1 MIHRFEDKNMQDKI
15 ENQNNNQRIDLELLA
30 DSPITFNDKIKE
42 SVKSSSSKAQISED
56 LSQLRALGKFTDRD
70 NSKNLLDG
78 HEKYQYDLLMKNMQ
92 EIDVVNDAEERVGV
106 KLERERQQKIVERIE
121 FEKQIE
127 LFNQKELLKAMKRKE
142 EQQAN
147 H

>member
-1 MIHRFEDKNMQDKI
+1 M
-15 ENQNNNQRIDLELLA
+15 
-30 DSPITFNDKIKE
+30 
-42 SVKSSSSKAQISED
+42 
-56 LSQLRALGKFTDRD
+56 RALGKFTDRD

-127 LFNQKELLKAMKRKE
+127 LFN
-142 EQQAN
+142 
-147 H
+147 

>member
-1 MIHRFEDKNMQDKI
+1 M
-15 ENQNNNQRIDLELLA
+15 
-30 DSPITFNDKIKE
+30 
-42 SVKSSSSKAQISED
+42 
-56 LSQLRALGKFTDRD
+56 RALGKFTDRD

-92 EIDVVNDAEERVGV
+92 EIVVVNDAEERVGV

-127 LFNQKELLKAMKRKE
+127 LFN
-142 EQQAN
+142 
-147 H
+147 

>member
-1 MIHRFEDKNMQDKI
+1 M
-15 ENQNNNQRIDLELLA
+15 
-30 DSPITFNDKIKE
+30 NDKIKE

-127 LFNQKELLKAMKRKE
+127 LFN
-142 EQQAN
+142 
-147 H
+147 

>member
-1 MIHRFEDKNMQDKI
+1 
-15 ENQNNNQRIDLELLA
+15 
-30 DSPITFNDKIKE
+30 
-42 SVKSSSSKAQISED
+42 
-56 LSQLRALGKFTDRD
+56 LRALGKFTDRD

-127 LFNQKELLKAMKRKE
+127 LFN
-142 EQQAN
+142 
-147 H
+147 

>member
-1 MIHRFEDKNMQDKI
+1 M
-15 ENQNNNQRIDLELLA
+15 
-30 DSPITFNDKIKE
+30 
-42 SVKSSSSKAQISED
+42 
-56 LSQLRALGKFTDRD
+56 RALGKFTDRD

-106 KLERERQQKIVERIE
+106 KLERERQQKILERIE

-127 LFNQKELLKAMKRKE
+127 LFN
-142 EQQAN
+142 
-147 H
+147 